1 MVLAS
6 LKPKAEKAFI
16 EIKKDEEKIKAV
28 IKQAKIIEKKVIEPK
43 IKALKK
49 AVIKKLD
56 LKNSKKK

>member
-1 MVLAS
+1 MYVPKQFLIY
-6 LKPKAEKAFI
+6 LK
-16 EIKKDEEKIKAV
+16 IKKDEEKIKAV